1 MKTLKALS
9 LFAILMMSGCTIID
23 TGNNE
28 SAIEVAAQNAV
39 TQLVYSTI
47 EKDPK
52 MEEVYIT
59 VIEILTKLDNSVD
72 MTPEEISNAVI
83 SEVSKHVQGEYKFI
97 INGVVGALF
106 TKYNIGWSDK
116 VPASELH
123 KYFYD
128 LIVAI
133 EEGISE
139 ANKK

>member
-9 LFAILMMSGCTIID
+9 LFAILMVSGCTIID

-52 MEEVYIT
+52 MEEVYII

-83 SEVSKHVQGEYKFI
+83 SEVSKHVQGE
-97 INGVVGALF
+97 
-106 TKYNIGWSDK
+106 
-116 VPASELH
+116 
-123 KYFYD
+123 
-128 LIVAI
+128 
-133 EEGISE
+133 
-139 ANKK
+139 